1 MSKYAYGSEEDIE
14 KVKELARVKKEILEE
29 IAKVIVGQESVIEL
43 LLISLMSSGHS
54 LFVGVPGLAKTLL
67 VSTLSDV
74 LNLKFRRVQFT
85 PDLMPSDITGS
96 EVLEEDRTT
105 GKRFFRFIQGPIFC
119 NILLADEIN
128 RASPKT
134 QAALLQA
141 MQERKITVGG
151 ETYGLEP
158 PFLVFATQN
167 PIEQE
172 GTYPLPEAELDRFM
186 FQIDVDY
193 PSVDEEIEIVRT
205 TTGAYKPELR
215 RVIDASKILEYQDLV
230 HRVPVSEH
238 VAAYAVRIAR
248 STRPDVRESLRPRS
262 SQESGQAQ
270 SNDESALEFVNK
282 WVSWGV
288 GPRASQFLILG
299 SKARAVLDGR
309 FTPNTDDVRFLAPS
323 VLKHR
328 IVLNFRAESEG
339 INPIDIIQKILSKT
353 EIAARLS

>member
-1 MSKYAYGSEEDIE
+1 MTTYSYGSEEDVE
-14 KVKELARVKKEILEE
+14 RVRELASVKKEILYE
-29 IAKVIVGQESVIEL
+29 IGKVIVGQESVIEL

-67 VSTLSDV
+67 VNTLSDV
-74 LNLKFRRVQFT
+74 LTLKFSRVQFT

-141 MQERKITVGG
+141 MQEKKITVGG
-151 ETYGLEP
+151 QTYRLEP

-186 FQIDVDY
+186 FQIDVNY
-193 PSVDEEIEIVRT
+193 PSLDEETKIVRT

-215 RVIDASKILEYQDLV
+215 SVLDNTKILEYQDLV
-230 HRVPVSEH
+230 YRVPVSEY
-238 VAAYAVRIAR
+238 VAGYAVRIAR
-248 STRPDVRESLRPRS
+248 ATRPDETAP
-262 SQESGQAQ
+262 
-270 SNDESALEFVNK
+270 EFVKK

-309 FTPNTDDVRFLAPS
+309 FTATTDDVRSIASS

-339 INPIDIIQKILSKT
+339 IKTTDIIRVVLDSTNIT
-353 EIAARLS
+353 V

>member
-1 MSKYAYGSEEDIE
+1 MSQIEYQRNEDAE
-14 KVKELARVKKEILEE
+14 RVEE
-29 IAKVIVGQESVIEL
+29 IADIKNQILKEISKVIVGQKSVVEL

-67 VSTLSDV
+67 VSTLSSV
-74 LNLKFRRVQFT
+74 TNLHFNRIQFT

-96 EVLEEDRTT
+96 EVLEKDVLSD
-105 GKRFFRFIQGPIFC
+105 KRFFKFIKGPIFC

-141 MQERKITVGG
+141 MQEHRVTAGG
-151 ETYGLEP
+151 ETYRLDP
-158 PFLVFATQN
+158 PFLIFATQN

-193 PSVDEEIEIVRT
+193 PTHDEEIEIVKAT
-205 TTGAYKPELR
+205 TSMYDPMPK
-215 RVIDASKILEYQDLV
+215 KILDADKIISYQELV

-238 VAAYAVRIAR
+238 VADYAVSVSR
-248 STRPDVRESLRPRS
+248 STRPSN
-262 SQESGQAQ
+262 SGT
-270 SNDESALEFVNK
+270 SETVK
-282 WVSWGV
+282 RWVSWGV
-288 GPRASQFLILG
+288 GPRGSQYLILG
-299 SKARAVLDGR
+299 SKAKAVLEGR
-309 FTPNTDDVRFLAPS
+309 FTPTTEDVKFIAPA

-328 IVLNFRAESEG
+328 IVLNYRAEAEG
-339 INPIDIIQKILSKT
+339 ISPTDVIDELLEKIKPK
-353 EIAARLS
+353 I

>member
-1 MSKYAYGSEEDIE
+1 MNEHRSERDVE
-14 KVKELARVKKEILEE
+14 KVKEIASVKGEILQE
-29 IAKVIVGQESVIEL
+29 IEKVIVGQKDVVEL
-43 LLISLMSSGHS
+43 LLISLMASGHS

-74 LNLKFRRVQFT
+74 LNLKFNRVQFT

-96 EVLEEDRTT
+96 EVLEGDATT
-105 GKRFFRFIQGPIFC
+105 GKRFFRFIHGPIFC

-141 MQERKITVGG
+141 MQERKVTVGG
-151 ETYGLEP
+151 ETHKLEP

-186 FQIDVDY
+186 FQIDVNY
-193 PSVDEEIEIVRT
+193 PSLEEEVEIVRT
-205 TTGAYKPELR
+205 TTGAYQPRLAKVLN
-215 RVIDASKILEYQDLV
+215 ISQILEYQDLV

-238 VAAYAVRIAR
+238 VAACAVKIAR
-248 STRPDVRESLRPRS
+248 ATRPNGTNVP
-262 SQESGQAQ
+262 
-270 SNDESALEFVNK
+270 EFTK
-282 WVSWGV
+282 DWVSWGV

-309 FTPNTDDVRFLAPS
+309 FTPSTDDVRFLAPS

-328 IVLNFRAESEG
+328 IVLNFRAQAEG
-339 INPIDIIQKILSKT
+339 IKPTDVIREILNRT
-353 EIAARLS
+353 DVTI

>member
-1 MSKYAYGSEEDIE
+1 MIQYTYDNEEDVD
-14 KVKELARVKKEILEE
+14 KVKDLARVKKEILGE
-29 IAKVIVGQESVIEL
+29 IGKVIIGQESVIEL
-43 LLISLMSSGHS
+43 LIISLMSSGHS

-67 VSTLSDV
+67 VSTLSEV
-74 LNLKFRRVQFT
+74 LNMKFSRIQFT

-105 GKRFFRFIQGPIFC
+105 GKKFFRFIPGPTFC

-141 MQERKITVGG
+141 MQERKVTVAG
-151 ETYGLEP
+151 ETYRLEP

-193 PSVDEEIEIVRT
+193 PSLNEEVEIVRT
-205 TTGAYKPELR
+205 TTGAYKPELK
-215 RVIDASKILEYQDLV
+215 RVLDISKIIEFQNLV
-230 HRVPVSEH
+230 HRVPVSEY
-238 VAAYAVRIAR
+238 VAAYAVKIAR
-248 STRPDVRESLRPRS
+248 ATRPDVSAHES
-262 SQESGQAQ
+262 
-270 SNDESALEFVNK
+270 VKK

-299 SKARAVLDGR
+299 SKAKAVLEGR
-309 FTPNTDDVRFLAPS
+309 FTPTTDDVRFLAPS

-339 INPIDIIQKILSKT
+339 IKPMEVIQEILSKT
-353 EIAARLS
+353 EVVARAS

>member
-1 MSKYAYGSEEDIE
+1 MNRTEYQLNEDSEIVEQAAEIRDEI
-14 KVKELARVKKEILEE
+14 VKEIS
-29 IAKVIVGQESVIEL
+29 KVIVGQENVVEL

-67 VSTLSDV
+67 VSTLSNV
-74 LNLKFRRVQFT
+74 TNLEFNRIQFT

-96 EVLEEDRTT
+96 EVLEKDTLT
-105 GKRFFRFIQGPIFC
+105 DKRFFKFIKGPIFC

-141 MQERKITVGG
+141 MQEHRVTVGG
-151 ETYGLEP
+151 ITYQLDS
-158 PFLVFATQN
+158 PFLIFATQN

-193 PSVDEEIEIVRT
+193 PTHAEEIEIVRT
-205 TTGAYKPELR
+205 TTSMYNPSLR
-215 RVIDASKILEYQDLV
+215 KIVDAHKIISYQELV

-238 VAAYAVRIAR
+238 VAEYAVRLAR
-248 STRPDVRESLRPRS
+248 STRPNN
-262 SQESGQAQ
+262 
-270 SNDESALEFVNK
+270 SNAHETVQR

-288 GPRASQFLILG
+288 GPRGSQYLILG
-299 SKARAVLDGR
+299 SKAKAVLEGR
-309 FTPNTDDVRFLAPS
+309 FTPTTEDVKFIAPA

-328 IVLNFRAESEG
+328 IVLNYRAEAEG
-339 INPIDIIQKILSKT
+339 IKPIDVINEILDKVKPD
-353 EIAARLS
+353 I

>member
-1 MSKYAYGSEEDIE
+1 MERFEQNQEEEIKMVE
-14 KVKELARVKKEILEE
+14 EISNIRNEILNE
-29 IAKVIVGQESVIEL
+29 IGKVIVGQKKVIEL

-67 VSTLSDV
+67 VSTLAEV
-74 LNLKFRRVQFT
+74 FNLRFNRIQFT

-96 EVLEEDRTT
+96 EVLDKDSISER
-105 GKRFFRFIQGPIFC
+105 RFFRFIKGPIFC

-141 MQERKITVGG
+141 MQELKVTVGG
-151 ETYGLEP
+151 ETFPLNP

-193 PSVDEEIEIVRT
+193 PSFTEEIEIVQT
-205 TTGAYKPELR
+205 TTGIYKPSL
-215 RVIDASKILEYQDLV
+215 SKILDAEKMLHFQELV
-230 HRVPVSEH
+230 HRVPVSDY
-238 VAAYAVRIAR
+238 VASYAVRIAR
-248 STRPDVRESLRPRS
+248 STRPDD
-262 SQESGQAQ
+262 
-270 SNDESALEFVNK
+270 SNSPDIVKK

-299 SKARAVLDGR
+299 SKAKAVLEGR
-309 FTPNTDDVRFLAPS
+309 FTPTTEDVRHLAQS

-328 IVLNFRAESEG
+328 LVPNYRAEAEG
-339 INPIDIIQKILSKT
+339 IKPIDVIEEILRRV
-353 EIAARLS
+353 EARA

>member
-1 MSKYAYGSEEDIE
+1 MDNNQNNAEDRE
-14 KVKELARVKKEILEE
+14 KVEELSKIKHGVIQEIG
-29 IAKVIVGQESVIEL
+29 KVIVGQEKVIEL
-43 LLISLMSSGHS
+43 LLISLMSAGHS

-74 LNLKFRRVQFT
+74 LSLKFNRVQFT

-96 EVLEEDRTT
+96 EVLEKDDASD
-105 GKRFFRFIQGPIFC
+105 KRFFRFIHGPIFC

-141 MQERKITVGG
+141 MQEKKVTVGG
-151 ETYGLEP
+151 ETYMIAP

-186 FQIDVDY
+186 FQIDVSY
-193 PSVDEEIEIVRT
+193 PSYEEELKIVKT
-205 TTGAYKPELR
+205 TTGTYKPDLKK
-215 RVIDASKILEYQDLV
+215 VLDSTKIMEFQDLV

-238 VAAYAVRIAR
+238 VASYAVKVAR
-248 STRPDVRESLRPRS
+248 ATRPDDPMTTDSVRDGL
-262 SQESGQAQ
+262 A
-270 SNDESALEFVNK
+270 
-282 WVSWGV
+282 WGV
-288 GPRASQFLILG
+288 GPRASQYLIFG
-299 SKARAVLDGR
+299 SKARAVLNGR
-309 FTPNTDDVRFLAPS
+309 YTPTIDDVRAIAPS

-328 IVLNFRAESEG
+328 VVLNFRAEAEG
-339 INPIDIIQKILSKT
+339 IKPEQIIQEILDGIHHQS
-353 EIAARLS
+353 ERAQA

>member
-1 MSKYAYGSEEDIE
+1 MNQVEYQRNEDAERVEEVAQVKNQI
-14 KVKELARVKKEILEE
+14 VKEIS
-29 IAKVIVGQESVIEL
+29 KVIVGQKNVLEL

-67 VSTLSDV
+67 VSTLSNV
-74 LNLKFRRVQFT
+74 TNLEFNRIQFT

-96 EVLEEDRTT
+96 EVLEKDVLTD
-105 GKRFFRFIQGPIFC
+105 KRFFKFIKGPIFC

-141 MQERKITVGG
+141 MQEHRVTVGG
-151 ETYGLEP
+151 ETYRLDP
-158 PFLVFATQN
+158 PFLIFATQN

-193 PSVDEEIEIVRT
+193 PTHDEEVEIVKST
-205 TTGAYKPELR
+205 TSMYNPSPR
-215 RVIDASKILEYQDLV
+215 KILDADKIISYQELV

-238 VAAYAVRIAR
+238 VAEYAVSIAR
-248 STRPDVRESLRPRS
+248 STRPNN
-262 SQESGQAQ
+262 
-270 SNDESALEFVNK
+270 SNTNETVSK

-288 GPRASQFLILG
+288 GPRGSQYLILG
-299 SKARAVLDGR
+299 SKAKAILEGR
-309 FTPNTDDVRFLAPS
+309 FTPTTEDVKFIAPA

-328 IVLNFRAESEG
+328 VVLNYRAEAEG
-339 INPIDIIQKILSKT
+339 IKALDVINEILEKVKPNN
-353 EIAARLS
+353 

>member
-1 MSKYAYGSEEDIE
+1 MSRYKYGSKEDIE
-14 KVKELARVKKEILEE
+14 KVKGISHIKREILEE
-29 IAKVIVGQESVIEL
+29 IGKVIVGQERVIEL
-43 LLISLMSSGHS
+43 LLISLISSGHS

-67 VSTLSDV
+67 VSTLSDI
-74 LNLKFRRVQFT
+74 LNLKFSRVQFT

-128 RASPKT
+128 RSSPKT
-134 QAALLQA
+134 QAALLQV

-151 ETYGLEP
+151 QTHILEP

-193 PSVDEEIEIVRT
+193 PSLNEEIEIVRT

-215 RVIDASKILEYQDLV
+215 QVVDVSKILEYQDLV

-238 VAAYAVRIAR
+238 VAAYAVKIAR
-248 STRPDVRESLRPRS
+248 ATRP
-262 SQESGQAQ
+262 
-270 SNDESALEFVNK
+270 NDDASEFVKK

-299 SKARAVLDGR
+299 SKARAILDGR
-309 FTPNTDDVRFLAPS
+309 FTPNTDDIRFLAFP

-328 IVLNFRAESEG
+328 LVLNFRAESEG
-339 INPIDIIQKILSKT
+339 IKPTDIIREILDKVDASV
-353 EIAARLS
+353 

>member
-1 MSKYAYGSEEDIE
+1 MSRHQYGSENDVG
-14 KVKELARVKKEILEE
+14 KVEEVSRVRREILDE
-29 IAKVIVGQESVIEL
+29 IGKVIVGQKNVIEL
-43 LLISLMSSGHS
+43 LLISLLSSGHS

-74 LNLKFRRVQFT
+74 INLKFNRVQFT

-96 EVLEEDRTT
+96 EVLENNITA
-105 GKRFFRFIQGPIFC
+105 GSRFFRFIRGPIFC

-128 RASPKT
+128 RSSPKT

-141 MQERKITVGG
+141 MQERKVTVGG
-151 ETYGLEP
+151 ETHRLEP

-193 PSVDEEIEIVRT
+193 PSLDEEVEIVRT
-205 TTGAYKPELR
+205 TTGAYRPELR
-215 RVIDASKILEYQDLV
+215 KIIDASKILEYIDLV

-248 STRPDVRESLRPRS
+248 ATRPND
-262 SQESGQAQ
+262 
-270 SNDESALEFVNK
+270 SNISEIVKK

-299 SKARAVLDGR
+299 SKAKAVLEGR
-309 FTPNTDDVRFLAPS
+309 FTPSTDDVRFLAPS

-328 IVLNFRAESEG
+328 IVLNFRAEAEG
-339 INPIDIIQKILSKT
+339 IKALDIIREIVDKIDATL
-353 EIAARLS
+353 